1 MNQSVILTSHLDAST
16 SGAVAEPAGVYG
28 HDDASRQVAWH
39 YGDPLGEQRAATTST
54 IIVDRSDRAVLE
66 VSGEERLS
74 WLHTISS
81 QFISDLPDR
90 HSAENLSL
98 DLNGR
103 IVEHFVLTDID
114 GVTWI
119 DTPGPRGAELA
130 AFLTSMVF
138 WAKAAP
144 APRADMCVL
153 TLVGGTARTG
163 AIAELLEIPAGAAV
177 YDAGDLPELHHD
189 DEPLGFWRIMP
200 PIGED
205 RSLPVVDLVVPE
217 SEAQQRWHSL
227 VDAGAVPAGSWAYHA
242 HRIAARR
249 PLVHVDTDDRTIP
262 HEVHWIGSREE
273 QGAVH
278 LDKGCYRGQETVAR
292 VHNLG
297 RSPRHLVLIHLD
309 GSTDARPQTGDP
321 LTAAGRPVGRIG
333 SVIDHFELGLIALAL
348 VKRGVN
354 ETIELAATTDG
365 EPVAA
370 RVDPDSVVADG
381 HPQAGREAI
390 DRLRKG

>member
-119 DTPGPRGAELA
+119 DTLARAAPNSPPSSPRWSSGPRRPRR
-130 AFLTSMVF
+130 
-138 WAKAAP
+138 P
-144 APRADMCVL
+144 APTCAC
-153 TLVGGTARTG
+153 
-163 AIAELLEIPAGAAV
+163 
-177 YDAGDLPELHHD
+177 
-189 DEPLGFWRIMP
+189 
-200 PIGED
+200 
-205 RSLPVVDLVVPE
+205 
-217 SEAQQRWHSL
+217 
-227 VDAGAVPAGSWAYHA
+227 
-242 HRIAARR
+242 
-249 PLVHVDTDDRTIP
+249 
-262 HEVHWIGSREE
+262 
-273 QGAVH
+273 
-278 LDKGCYRGQETVAR
+278 
-292 VHNLG
+292 
-297 RSPRHLVLIHLD
+297 
-309 GSTDARPQTGDP
+309 
-321 LTAAGRPVGRIG
+321 
-333 SVIDHFELGLIALAL
+333 
-348 VKRGVN
+348 
-354 ETIELAATTDG
+354 
-365 EPVAA
+365 
-370 RVDPDSVVADG
+370 
-381 HPQAGREAI
+381 
-390 DRLRKG
+390 